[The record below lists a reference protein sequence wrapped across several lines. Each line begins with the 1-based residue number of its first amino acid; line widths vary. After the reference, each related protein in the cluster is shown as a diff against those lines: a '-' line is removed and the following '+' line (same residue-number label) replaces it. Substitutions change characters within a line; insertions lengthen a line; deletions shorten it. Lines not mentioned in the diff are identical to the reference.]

1 MSEPNNGQAKPASAS
16 SPSVP
21 PPAPTSV
28 QITQQIREAITDTA
42 GLVLAGYLVSRGA
55 IGGVHALY
63 FALALLLPSPV
74 LVRLAKVL
82 GSRTTSAGT
91 GAAMALLGASALYTK
106 IKGAMVLGVA
116 AVGLAACLG
125 GCSPTLPADL
135 YRGVGT
141 GVAVTASGG
150 REVALLEARD
160 CLARSSRAEAE
171 LCLAP
176 WRARWA
182 PIAQA
187 WQGAASRA
195 QSLAAV
201 VSSVNAA
208 LERRWPSMDAG
219 PSAPVPDAGHEQPDA
234 IAPKGEPALVLD
246 GWQRGQ
252 CTVPVFAQ
260 GAKTLADLDPIRCA
274 VTAPGDR
281 IAVFRRGSRW
291 VTAR

>member
-82 GSRTTSAGT
+82 GARTTSAGT

-125 GCSPTLPADL
+125 ACAAGQTPVLS
-135 YRGVGT
+135 
-141 GVAVTASGG
+141 
-150 REVALLEARD
+150 
-160 CLARSSRAEAE
+160 
-171 LCLAP
+171 
-176 WRARWA
+176 
-182 PIAQA
+182 PIAPRVVHDALYGTCVEVGGKLTVGELALAQLSRTCFLLDG
-187 WQGAASRA
+187 GAA
-195 QSLAAV
+195 
-201 VSSVNAA
+201 A
-208 LERRWPSMDAG
+208 LDAG
-219 PSAPVPDAGHEQPDA
+219 IDLDEPLPTDVPDKTDGGA
-234 IAPKGEPALVLD
+234 IE
-246 GWQRGQ
+246 
-252 CTVPVFAQ
+252 
-260 GAKTLADLDPIRCA
+260 
-274 VTAPGDR
+274 
-281 IAVFRRGSRW
+281 
-291 VTAR
+291 